1 MLLDSV
7 TSLYMIAANASPGSQ
22 ADTIFQSMNPLSNEW
37 QCSISSSLYQAG
49 QDAGAGPQE
58 DLLEKAKNLI
68 AHAPSLFAFDFR
80 CNRSLVWIIWDPNGE
95 VRNPSHA
102 EYWIDANSFGIT
114 PDSKIPSLQTAVT
127 NFVAT
132 TAHDPSINWLV
143 WRPALY
149 LYLFLLVVVICAM
162 RRKNFWI
169 LFIAIPIL
177 LQSIGFMLIET
188 APNFRYHYLAY
199 MLALAFWPI
208 IFVPSKLP
216 SNTHMSS
223 DAQ

>member
-1 MLLDSV
+1 M
-7 TSLYMIAANASPGSQ
+7 Q
-22 ADTIFQSMNPLSNEW
+22 
-37 QCSISSSLYQAG
+37 
-49 QDAGAGPQE
+49 
-58 DLLEKAKNLI
+58 NLI

-80 CNRSLVWIIWDPNGE
+80 CNRSLVWIIWDPSGE

-102 EYWIDANSFGIT
+102 EYWIDANAYGII
-114 PDSKIPSLQTAVT
+114 PDSKIPSLQSAVT

-177 LQSIGFMLIET
+177 LQSIGFMLIEA

-199 MLALAFWPI
+199 LLALAFWPI

-216 SNTHMSS
+216 SNTQMSS